1 MPCAR
6 CHDAKPSS
14 IIVDYHIR
22 LVAIAL
28 AWNLTTRLRSAVVD
42 QVRILVGCCAHN
54 AQAVIGSIVKG
65 FGGMIL
71 EVERPLRDSNHD
83 QKTVIAYKFETLTG
97 AVSCLFFEKG
107 CLIFKSVI
115 Y

>member
-28 AWNLTTRLRSAVVD
+28 AWNLTARLRSAVVA
-42 QVRILVGCCAHN
+42 QVRILVGCCAHD
-54 AQAVIGSIVKG
+54 APTEIVSMVKG

-71 EVERPLRDSNHD
+71 VVERPLRDSNND
-83 QKTVIAYKFETLTG
+83 QKTVIAYKFET
-97 AVSCLFFEKG
+97 
-107 CLIFKSVI
+107 
-115 Y
+115 